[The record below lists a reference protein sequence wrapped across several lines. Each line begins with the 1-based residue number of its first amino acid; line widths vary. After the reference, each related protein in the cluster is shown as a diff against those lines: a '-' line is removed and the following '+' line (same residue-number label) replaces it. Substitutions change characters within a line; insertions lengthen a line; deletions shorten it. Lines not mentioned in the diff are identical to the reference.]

1 MTIFQPSKAISSEKN
16 KFAYHITTT
25 INDSRT
31 SDRMIQY
38 QARERRFGGALPKQV
53 IIPITKNE
61 EELIAKIV
69 GEIVKEDNLNLAAFN
84 VCYDHIHFVLV
95 CEEEEVPKIV
105 KKIKA
110 RTARECNKIRSSNK
124 GIHSLDSNSI
134 IIHSI
139 DNKGIYSLRNNGI
152 NPVDGKKIVKDGST
166 PFWAQKYS
174 CKPIYSQEQ
183 FYNTIEY
190 IENNR
195 IKHNLKDNIQ
205 LKTIIQ
211 GFVRSYDDCFKTE

>member
-1 MTIFQPSKAISSEKN
+1 MTILQPSKIKTVNVISSEKN
-16 KFAYHITTT
+16 KFVYHITTT

-38 QARERRFGGALPKQV
+38 QARERRFGGTLPKQV

-69 GEIVKEDNLNLAAFN
+69 DEIVKEDNLNLAAFN
-84 VCYDHIHFVLV
+84 VCYDHIHFLLV

-105 KKIKA
+105 KKIKG
-110 RTARECNKIRSSNK
+110 RTARECNKMRSSNK
-124 GIHSLDSNSI
+124 GIHSLDSNNM
-134 IIHSI
+134 IHSI
-139 DNKGIYSLRNNGI
+139 DNKGIYSLKNNGI

-174 CKPIYSQEQ
+174 CKPINSQEQ

-195 IKHNLKDNIQ
+195 VKHNLKDNIQ
-205 LKTIIQ
+205 LKSIIQ
-211 GFVRSYDDCFKTE
+211 GFCTFV